1 MASLYRN
8 MEEFSKSYVCFKTY
22 CMHLL
27 ASIIDYTNIGRNVRY
42 QIALLAYSYCSNI
55 QDNLQSSNTSLI
67 TSTNCAIY
75 IHYLLFLLHVSLYH
89 TPSSGR
95 THMPPYSKPPA
106 VTWPLSVV
114 NTVAASRDMKGL
126 TLLSLDLQQM

>member
-1 MASLYRN
+1 VLIIFQCFCNSLRMASLYRN
-8 MEEFSKSYVCFKTY
+8 MEEFSKSYVCFTTY

-27 ASIIDYTNIGRNVRY
+27 VSIIDYTNIGRNVRY
-42 QIALLAYSYCSNI
+42 QIALLEYSYCSNI

-67 TSTNCAIY
+67 TSTNCAIF

-95 THMPPYSKPPA
+95 THMP
-106 VTWPLSVV
+106 
-114 NTVAASRDMKGL
+114 L
-126 TLLSLDLQQM
+126 TQNRLLLRGHYLWLVQ